1 MSSFR
6 VVVTDPL
13 VPSVEVERQ
22 IIGAAGGELEV
33 ASGDDAAVIDASRH
47 ADALLNTYFPVDA
60 KMIGQLERCR
70 IVARYGIGVD
80 NVDLSA
86 AARRGVAVTNVP
98 DYCVEEVATHAL
110 ALALSLVRHL
120 KPADELVAA
129 GGWGAGKLGAVH
141 RFSTLTF
148 GLVGYGRIARR
159 LGELLAPFGCPVLV
173 ADPYLSRPSHGHR
186 LVSLPELLAGSDVVS
201 LHCPLTNETRAMVN
215 ASTIAAMRDGAI
227 LINAARGGLVVTA
240 DVLAALQAGKLAGAG
255 LDTFD
260 HEPPGAERLSGVPN
274 LIATPHSG
282 YYSVEAVSESKRKA
296 ATQIVKFFRGEP
308 LDYQVN

>member
-22 IIGAAGGELEV
+22 VIGAAGGELEV
-33 ASGDDAAVIDASRH
+33 ASGDRAAVIDAARY
-47 ADALLNTYFPVDA
+47 ADALLNTYFPLGADV
-60 KMIGQLERCR
+60 IEQLERCR

-80 NVDLSA
+80 NVDLA
-86 AARRGVAVTNVP
+86 AARRKGIAVTNVP

-110 ALALSLVRHL
+110 ALAIDLVRRIKL
-120 KPADELVAA
+120 ADVLVAN
-129 GGWGAGKLGAVH
+129 GSWGADKLGPVH
-141 RFSTLTF
+141 RFSALTV

-159 LGELLAPFGCPVLV
+159 LGEMLAPIGCAVLV
-173 ADPYLSRPSHGHR
+173 ADPYVSSVGDGHR
-186 LVSLPELLAGSDVVS
+186 LVSLPDLLEASDVVT
-201 LHCPLTNETRAMVN
+201 LHCPLTDETRGLIN
-215 ASTIAAMRDGAI
+215 ASTIAAMREGSV
-227 LINAARGGLVVTA
+227 LINVARGGLVVTG
-240 DVLAALQAGKLAGAG
+240 DVLAALRSGKLAGAG

-260 HEPPGAERLSGVPN
+260 SEPPDAEALTAVPN

-282 YYSVEAVSESKRKA
+282 YYSVEAVNESKLKA
-296 ATQIVKFFRGEP
+296 ATQITKLFSGEP